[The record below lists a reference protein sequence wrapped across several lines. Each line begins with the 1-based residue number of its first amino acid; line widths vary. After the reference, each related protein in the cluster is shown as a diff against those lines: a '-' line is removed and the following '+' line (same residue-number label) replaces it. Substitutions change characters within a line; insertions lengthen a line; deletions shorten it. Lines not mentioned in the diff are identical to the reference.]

1 MVKAYIGIADS
12 LGLQAFIHDDDR
24 LLALIAPRAGLTPS
38 QQRAC
43 FWAAVRD
50 DVAKEVQQELLAA
63 PASSH
68 PDDEMLAALEA
79 LGYAR

>member
-1 MVKAYIGIADS
+1 MVKAYIGIANS
-12 LGLQAFIHDDDR
+12 VGLQAFIHDDDR

-50 DVAKEVQQELLAA
+50 DVAKAIRQELLAG
-63 PASSH
+63 H
-68 PDDEMLAALEA
+68 RRQALLPLDS
-79 LGYAR
+79 LGTDIATLGW